1 MMKRIIS
8 FIIVAVMAFC
18 AILSVLSTMAA
29 TPIGT
34 AIKNASEFASMSAS
48 GKYYL
53 ANDITIS
60 VSYENTFSGTLD
72 GNGYKITIAENA
84 NISPFNKIEGA
95 SFKNLT
101 VEGNINIFTKKTYG
115 GVAAEGYGNF
125 ENVTA
130 KVGISAMIEDSFNSV
145 GVSQG
150 CFIGKA
156 TGACSFVKCKNE
168 ASITVI
174 TETLSA
180 SNGEEAG
187 FGGFIGKA
195 ITNGQRVELV
205 DCENNAAIYSMEPG
219 INVGGFIGVSEN
231 TYLNFTCC
239 KNQAFV
245 IGVSMCNV
253 DN

>member
-18 AILSVLSTMAA
+18 AILSVLPTMAA

-101 VEGNINIFTKKTYG
+101 VEGNIVILTSKTYG

-150 CFIGKA
+150 CFIGNA
-156 TGACSFVKCKNE
+156 TGNCSFNSCKNG
-168 ASITVI
+168 ASITII
-174 TETLSA
+174 TEKR
-180 SNGEEAG
+180 G
-187 FGGFIGKA
+187 
-195 ITNGQRVELV
+195 
-205 DCENNAAIYSMEPG
+205 
-219 INVGGFIGVSEN
+219 
-231 TYLNFTCC
+231 
-239 KNQAFV
+239 
-245 IGVSMCNV
+245 
-253 DN
+253 